1 MLMTIDAPTAPPP
14 PDRILTHEQ
23 DLVRW
28 LSTAQPGEQFVY
40 HRGFLVIDM
49 SSSASNLLPPQREMV
64 QQVASRVADLAARGL
79 VQVVQRR
86 HGDGDCSYIAI
97 ASKRL
102 NTARRRL
109 SQAMPGLQAQ
119 RVAR

>member
-1 MLMTIDAPTAPPP
+1 M

-49 SSSASNLLPPQREMV
+49 SSSASNLQPPQREMV

-102 NTARRRL
+102 NSARRRL
-109 SQAMPGLQAQ
+109 SQGMPGLQAQ
-119 RVAR
+119 KVAR

>member
-1 MLMTIDAPTAPPP
+1 MLMTIDAPPAPPP
-14 PDRILTHEQ
+14 PARLLIHEQ

-28 LSTAQPGEQFVY
+28 LSSAQPGEQFVY

-49 SSSASNLLPPQREMV
+49 SSSVSSLSPPQREMV
-64 QQVASRVADLAARGL
+64 QQVASRMADLAARGL
-79 VQVVQRR
+79 VQIVQRR

-102 NTARRRL
+102 NSARHRL
-109 SQAMPGLQAQ
+109 SHAMPGLQAQ